1 MVTAA
6 ERLTRIETLLDVIS
20 TRLDKIDRS
29 VRHAEIEMRADKA
42 ELKELKNRGA
52 GLIIGVGLFAGA
64 VGSAI
69 KTILNN
75 LFQ

>member
-6 ERLTRIETLLDVIS
+6 ERLARIETLLDVIS
-20 TRLDKIDRS
+20 TRLDKIDQK
-29 VRHAEIEMRADKA
+29 VGQAEAELRADKA

-52 GLIIGVGLFAGA
+52 GLLVGVGLFAGA